1 MSIDLSKYVDIISG
15 VGGGNSVRAR
25 ELILRIFS
33 RNNLISPDSILEFN
47 NANNVLSYFG
57 VESEEYKRAV
67 KYFSYISPSIV
78 QPSKISFARDQ
89 REISDSL
96 FLGKSGAYKLDN
108 ILPLSGTISG
118 NLDGVKFTT
127 LEMTFENDESL
138 NSVARTLQGE
148 ISAAG
153 IEYAPAMSQT
163 SATYNATAA
172 RFELTIIGENAD
184 VPVSAKLTID
194 PGEIADAL
202 GLSGGTAI
210 MGIPVALQSVE
221 SVAAADDISN
231 NYGSFLFMSDDNL
244 ETSIELAEANAA
256 KNVMFMYLLGCT
268 AASAS
273 AYYDALKSIASVG
286 LTLIAT
292 ENTDF
297 DDQIPGTL
305 MAATN
310 YDGRNSV
317 INYMYRQI
325 PGVTPKV
332 TTTLLSDTYD
342 KLRINYYGRTQT
354 AGQKID
360 FYQRGILMGGATAPV
375 DMNVHANE
383 QWLKDVCA
391 AALLSL
397 QLSLGRIP
405 ANISGQAQILTAL
418 QESINAALN
427 NGVISVGKTFDIIQ
441 KLYITQLAGDD
452 GAWQQVQNI
461 GYWIDAV
468 MRSTTTEDGRIEWQ
482 CVYTLIYS
490 KDDAVRR
497 IVGTHALI

>member
-1 MSIDLSKYVDIISG
+1 MSRV
-15 VGGGNSVRAR
+15 
-25 ELILRIFS
+25 
-33 RNNLISPDSILEFN
+33 
-47 NANNVLSYFG
+47 
-57 VESEEYKRAV
+57 
-67 KYFSYISPSIV
+67 
-78 QPSKISFARDQ
+78 
-89 REISDSL
+89 
-96 FLGKSGAYKLDN
+96 
-108 ILPLSGTISG
+108 
-118 NLDGVKFTT
+118 
-127 LEMTFENDESL
+127 
-138 NSVARTLQGE
+138 
-148 ISAAG
+148 
-153 IEYAPAMSQT
+153 
-163 SATYNATAA
+163 
-172 RFELTIIGENAD
+172 IG
-184 VPVSAKLTID
+184 
-194 PGEIADAL
+194 
-202 GLSGGTAI
+202 
-210 MGIPVALQSVE
+210 
-221 SVAAADDISN
+221 
-231 NYGSFLFMSDDNL
+231 
-244 ETSIELAEANAA
+244 
-256 KNVMFMYLLGCT
+256 YLLGCT